1 MRPKGDADQHGITYP
16 RRPTMKLHILCLP
29 LSLLLVGSHVSW
41 AQLYRYQIPDGRWI
55 ISDIP
60 PADDAEVVTKIPVGS
75 GPSMQ
80 STVQVPSSM
89 PQEHRKSRKV
99 QKRAHRQKRH
109 QHRDTQPPRAVD
121 THQFGLLKIGSSKA
135 AILRALGPPSDK
147 VKEGKKKRMVSLK
160 GRYIQ
165 RNVKI
170 ETWYYPGSN
179 RLHPTRL
186 VFYDGLLG
194 EKDKGGY

>member
-1 MRPKGDADQHGITYP
+1 
-16 RRPTMKLHILCLP
+16 
-29 LSLLLVGSHVSW
+29 
-41 AQLYRYQIPDGRWI
+41 
-55 ISDIP
+55 
-60 PADDAEVVTKIPVGS
+60 
-75 GPSMQ
+75 
-80 STVQVPSSM
+80 
-89 PQEHRKSRKV
+89 
-99 QKRAHRQKRH
+99 
-109 QHRDTQPPRAVD
+109 
-121 THQFGLLKIGSSKA
+121 LKIGSSKA